1 MIRKI
6 IFRKISI
13 EMKKPFKIALGSTE
27 SYEGYFVSVE
37 SDDGT
42 VGYGEA
48 TTTPFIT
55 GDTLGSI
62 EYELSA
68 FSRNLV
74 GMEESPEL
82 VNAKMKSMMKSSKA
96 SRNAI
101 DCALWDIIGKR
112 SGQNLK
118 KILGNHKSSIATSYT
133 VDLVD
138 ANSAEKQARELAN
151 MGIKVFKI
159 KMGSGIDQDVERVR
173 VVREIV
179 GSKPM
184 VYVDFNQA
192 YTPKMTVE
200 ISKRLRDFN
209 VEFLEQPVPS
219 DDLSGLKF
227 ARDNSDIPIFADESI
242 FTQRNVADILSKEAA
257 DGINIKL
264 MKSGGISDAIKMVDT
279 AESFGI
285 PVMIGCM
292 VETRLANTSGLIV
305 ALSRSGVK
313 YADLDGYNNIA
324 QDSVESGILLKNGE
338 VALERDIPGVGAPL
352 KKEFM
357 P

>member
-1 MIRKI
+1 MIKRIRYK
-6 IFRKISI
+6 KVNI
-13 EMKKPFKIALGSTE
+13 EMKKPFKIALGSTD

-62 EYELSA
+62 EYEISA
-68 FSRNLV
+68 FSKSLI

-82 VNAKMKSMMKSSKA
+82 INAKMKSLMKSSKA

-101 DCALWDIIGKR
+101 DCAVWDLIGKK
-112 SGQNLK
+112 SGQNIK
-118 KILGNHKSSIATSYT
+118 KILGNHKSSISTSYT

-138 ANSAEKQARELAN
+138 SVTAEKQARELVS
-151 MGIKVFKI
+151 MGIRVFKI

-173 VVREIV
+173 VVRDVI
-179 GSKPM
+179 GPKPV

-200 ISKRLRDFN
+200 ISKKLQDFN
-209 VEFLEQPVPS
+209 IEFLEQPVPA
-219 DDLSGLKF
+219 DDISGMKF
-227 ARDNSDIPIFADESI
+227 ARDNSAIPVFADESI
-242 FTQRNVADILSKEAA
+242 FTQRNVADILSREAA

-279 AESFGI
+279 AESFGV

-292 VETRLANTSGLIV
+292 VETRLANTSGLMV

-313 YADLDGYNNIA
+313 YADLDGYNNIR
-324 QDSVESGILLKNGE
+324 DDPVESGILLKDGN
-338 VALERDIPGVGAPL
+338 VSLERDLPGVGAPL
-352 KKEFM
+352 RKEFV